1 MTSHVARGGCAFT
14 FEPISIFAT
23 QTCNLSTTHPLNQS
37 LEPTVVI
44 IMAAVM
50 QSQPEIVPSTDP
62 SRAKWKYLDTFL
74 SRPGAYTDESFI
86 PGEPSITAISETA
99 RLLVIGA
106 GGLGCEI
113 LKNLALS
120 GFRNIDVIDMDTIDV
135 SNLNR
140 QFLFRAK
147 DVGKAKAT
155 VAAEFVMKRV
165 PGCKITPYVGKIQDK
180 VCTRRFNGL
189 SRH

>member
-1 MTSHVARGGCAFT
+1 
-14 FEPISIFAT
+14 
-23 QTCNLSTTHPLNQS
+23 
-37 LEPTVVI
+37 
-44 IMAAVM
+44 MAAVM
-50 QSQPEIVPSTDP
+50 QPEIALSADP

-147 DVGKAKAT
+147 DVGKAKAS

-180 VCTRRFNGL
+180 VCTRRFNGCRDTNSCRTTITTCSSMRSSVVSTASKPDAGSTKSWL
-189 SRH
+189 TWLTTRTQTH

>member
-1 MTSHVARGGCAFT
+1 
-14 FEPISIFAT
+14 
-23 QTCNLSTTHPLNQS
+23 
-37 LEPTVVI
+37 
-44 IMAAVM
+44 MAATM
-50 QSQPEIVPSTDP
+50 QPEAVRSTVNGEGDS

-74 SRPGAYTDESFI
+74 SRPGAYTDPEEFI
-86 PGEPSITAISETA
+86 PGEAPIQAISEVA
-99 RLLVIGA
+99 QILVIGA

-120 GFRNIDVIDMDTIDV
+120 GFCKIHVIDMDTIDV

-147 DVGKAKAT
+147 DVGKPKAS

-165 PGCKITPYVGKIQDK
+165 PGCEITPFVGKIQDK
-180 VCTRRFNGL
+180 VLCNASTWEGYVG
-189 SRH
+189 